1 MKLFGHP
8 QSGHAFKVRSFL
20 TVAGIGH
27 AYEIV
32 DIFLPR
38 DDRAAEFRENARF
51 HQVPM
56 LLDEDRAIVQS
67 DAILMHLANKTGAW
81 GAESPESF
89 GLCTEWLFWE
99 ANRIGMCLPQLRAS
113 HLFSESRLTSG
124 ARNWLLDR
132 YRQDV
137 QRLDEELADGRP
149 FIIGPDPTIAY
160 ISLSGYLYFADEA
173 KVEVPDRVA
182 RWLETIAAL
191 PGWRHPYELMAA

>member
-20 TVAGIGH
+20 TVAGIEH
-27 AYEIV
+27 DYELV

-38 DDRAAEFRENARF
+38 DERSAEFRANSRF

-56 LLDEDRAIVQS
+56 LQDEGRAIVQS
-67 DAILMHLANKTGAW
+67 DAILMHLARKTGAW

-89 GLCTEWLFWE
+89 SLCTEWLFWE

-113 HLFSESRLTSG
+113 NLFSESRLTSG
-124 ARNWLLDR
+124 AHDWLLDR

-149 FIIGPDPTIAY
+149 FILGPDPTIADF
-160 ISLSGYLYFADEA
+160 SLTGYLYFADEA
-173 KVEVPDRVA
+173 KVDVPANVA
-182 RWLETIAAL
+182 RWLATIAAL
-191 PGWRHPYELMAA
+191 LGWRHPYELMAA